1 MFNSIKNTPL
11 NFIVLGISAAMP
23 SFALGLPFG
32 LWLLS
37 AGVSK
42 QTLGLVTVSSIVV
55 ALNFMWSPF
64 INKIKL
70 PFLYS
75 RLGLRRSWLIL
86 AQVCLGL
93 LLLIY
98 TQINPQN
105 QLSIVVIVA
114 CMIYFFSSIQDIA
127 LDAYRVEYD
136 EYHDAEVLAT
146 NYQIGYKIGAFL
158 IGAQV
163 YSIIGVDN
171 WSAIFFYLAVLMFL
185 MPLVTIFSKRV
196 KELENNQN
204 SYSQFLSAFKE
215 LVTKRNILVLLLL
228 VGVYKISDIVLGPM
242 AASLYAETG
251 LNKPDYLEMKSY
263 FNFLATFVGSGL
275 ALVFIK
281 KYQINKAMLFG
292 ALLVLSTNILF
303 SYLYL
308 YPTYTNFI
316 GINFLDTIAQAFTA
330 VCFIT
335 YLVGLVDRRFT
346 AIQYSFL
353 ASLVIIPGTLLRGS
367 SGFLVESLSF
377 YNFFILMGFIGIPA
391 VCLSYL
397 LEKDLALSKENIF
410 KITSIAMAISIFL
423 LSISNISSEN
433 IISLN
438 DKLIH
443 FIVYFVLAV
452 TTFYASK
459 NTNQIILIFI
469 IISIGIVTEF
479 AQSIT
484 GLRNF
489 EYMDIIANS
498 FGVLGGYIIF
508 SFIKKTLKKAL

>member
-1 MFNSIKNTPL
+1 MFDSIKNTPL

-70 PFLYS
+70 PFLHS

-196 KELENNQN
+196 KELE
-204 SYSQFLSAFKE
+204 LS
-215 LVTKRNILVLLLL
+215 
-228 VGVYKISDIVLGPM
+228 
-242 AASLYAETG
+242 
-251 LNKPDYLEMKSY
+251 
-263 FNFLATFVGSGL
+263 
-275 ALVFIK
+275 
-281 KYQINKAMLFG
+281 
-292 ALLVLSTNILF
+292 
-303 SYLYL
+303 
-308 YPTYTNFI
+308 
-316 GINFLDTIAQAFTA
+316 
-330 VCFIT
+330 
-335 YLVGLVDRRFT
+335 
-346 AIQYSFL
+346 
-353 ASLVIIPGTLLRGS
+353 
-367 SGFLVESLSF
+367 
-377 YNFFILMGFIGIPA
+377 
-391 VCLSYL
+391 
-397 LEKDLALSKENIF
+397 
-410 KITSIAMAISIFL
+410 
-423 LSISNISSEN
+423 
-433 IISLN
+433 
-438 DKLIH
+438 LIH
-443 FIVYFVLAV
+443 I
-452 TTFYASK
+452 
-459 NTNQIILIFI
+459 
-469 IISIGIVTEF
+469 
-479 AQSIT
+479 
-484 GLRNF
+484 
-489 EYMDIIANS
+489 
-498 FGVLGGYIIF
+498 
-508 SFIKKTLKKAL
+508 

>member
-196 KELENNQN
+196 KELENNQT

-263 FNFLATFVGSGL
+263 FNFLATLVGSGL

-281 KYQINKAMLFG
+281 KYKINNAMLFG
-292 ALLVLSTNILF
+292 ALLVLSTNIL
-303 SYLYL
+303 
-308 YPTYTNFI
+308 
-316 GINFLDTIAQAFTA
+316 
-330 VCFIT
+330 
-335 YLVGLVDRRFT
+335 
-346 AIQYSFL
+346 
-353 ASLVIIPGTLLRGS
+353 
-367 SGFLVESLSF
+367 LS
-377 YNFFILMGFIGIPA
+377 
-391 VCLSYL
+391 
-397 LEKDLALSKENIF
+397 
-410 KITSIAMAISIFL
+410 
-423 LSISNISSEN
+423 
-433 IISLN
+433 
-438 DKLIH
+438 LIH
-443 FIVYFVLAV
+443 I
-452 TTFYASK
+452 
-459 NTNQIILIFI
+459 
-469 IISIGIVTEF
+469 
-479 AQSIT
+479 
-484 GLRNF
+484 
-489 EYMDIIANS
+489 
-498 FGVLGGYIIF
+498 
-508 SFIKKTLKKAL
+508 